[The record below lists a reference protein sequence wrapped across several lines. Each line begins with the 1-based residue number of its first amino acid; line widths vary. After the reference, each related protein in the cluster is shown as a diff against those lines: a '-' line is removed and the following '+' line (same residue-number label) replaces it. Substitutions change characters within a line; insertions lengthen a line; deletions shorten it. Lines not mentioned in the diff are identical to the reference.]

1 MKFILSWEMRPEKLQ
16 ETINYWFT
24 AGDQLP
30 AGVTHVAR
38 YHRADLSGGIHIVE
52 SNDAA
57 AVAQYLAQWAD
68 KLDLEATAV
77 IEDADA
83 VTAYSKIAGVKP
95 KAQGATS

>member
-1 MKFILSWEMRPEKLQ
+1 MKFILGWKVRPDKLQ

-24 AGDQLP
+24 TGDVLP
-30 AGVTHVAR
+30 AGVTSVAR
-38 YHRADLSGGIHIVE
+38 YHRADLTGGIHIVE

-57 AVAQYLAQWAD
+57 AIAQYLAQWAD

-83 VTAYSKIAGVKP
+83 VTAYSKIAGVQP
-95 KAQGATS
+95 KAKGTTP

>member
-1 MKFILSWEMRPEKLQ
+1 MKFILGWKMRPEKLQ

-24 AGDQLP
+24 SGDQLP
-30 AGVTHVAR
+30 SGVTTVAR

-52 SNDAA
+52 SIDAA
-57 AVAQYLAQWAD
+57 AIAQYLAQWAD

-95 KAQGATS
+95 KVQGTTS

>member
-1 MKFILSWEMRPEKLQ
+1 MKFILGWRVRPEKLQ

-24 AGDQLP
+24 TGEQLP
-30 AGVTHVAR
+30 AGVTTVAR
-38 YHRADLSGGIHIVE
+38 YHRADLSGGIHIVD

-57 AVAQYLAQWAD
+57 AIAQYLPQWAD

-95 KAQGATS
+95 RAQGTTS